1 MTFAP
6 LPGIFLSGDTIRP
19 IRIAGQPCRAPG
31 GSGGFDVYRDP
42 YFNGAAFSQPAAFTF
57 GNASARYSDCRVPAF
72 INEDIS
78 LLKNIRFGERRSLQF
93 RAEFFNLFN
102 RTVFGGPNLDVS
114 SPTFGRLLAQDNT
127 PRQIQFVLKLRF

>member
-1 MTFAP
+1 M
-6 LPGIFLSGDTIRP
+6 
-19 IRIAGQPCRAPG
+19 
-31 GSGGFDVYRDP
+31 
-42 YFNGAAFSQPAAFTF
+42 
-57 GNASARYSDCRVPAF
+57 PAF

-127 PRQIQFVLKLRF
+127 PRQIQFVLKVRF